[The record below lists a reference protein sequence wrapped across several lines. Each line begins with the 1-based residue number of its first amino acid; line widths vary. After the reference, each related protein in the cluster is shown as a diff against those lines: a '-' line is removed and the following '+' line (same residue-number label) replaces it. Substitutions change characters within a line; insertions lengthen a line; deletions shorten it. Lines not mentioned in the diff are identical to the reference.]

1 MRRKLVIKRWWRG
14 RTKSRYTRVGVE
26 TSLSSASQNK
36 VGNLRKSWSLLVVEK
51 RQWNRSTLERTNT
64 THTLITTTRQPTHR
78 LNQQPFLTCGDKN
91 PSRTCFSAF
100 WWPFLPE
107 SYESARSRRHTD
119 MPKFSLK
126 STWHFRGFKGS
137 SQSQRKSLRTTRQ
150 STNRSKI
157 FSLFP
162 TLIRLTF

>member
-78 LNQQPFLTCGDKN
+78 RNQQPFLTCGDKN

-126 STWHFRGFKGS
+126 SKNDTSEALRAAANHRGSRFE
-137 SQSQRKSLRTTRQ
+137 RQ
-150 STNRSKI
+150 DNQPIGVRY
-157 FSLFP
+157 SLFSP
-162 TLIRLTF
+162 P

>member
-78 LNQQPFLTCGDKN
+78 LNQQPFLTCGNKN
-91 PSRTCFSAF
+91 SSRTCFSAF

-107 SYESARSRRHTD
+107 TYESARSRRHTD

-126 STWHFRGFKGS
+126 SKNDTSEALRAAANHRGSRFE
-137 SQSQRKSLRTTRQ
+137 RQ
-150 STNRSKI
+150 GNQPIGVRY
-157 FSLFP
+157 SLFSP
-162 TLIRLTF
+162 P